1 MDILLQLLAMP
12 FTWGLGLGL
21 LIAAFI
27 WKSGWTA
34 KSVLKSEIKRAMES
48 QRELQSHL
56 NTHLKISATGNDQ
69 LQKELVVLKEQNE
82 NLRVTVAGLQQK
94 PGRSE
99 IRQWQIMELA
109 VSRLREQAPGF
120 AAAWEQAM
128 RAATS
133 DLEASESG
141 FTKLMRKV
149 LPGSLSLPRADEM
162 DPIQVMDSP
171 RAAPKSQQTESA

>member
-1 MDILLQLLAMP
+1 METLFQFLSLP

-21 LIAAFI
+21 LIAGFI

-34 KSVLKSEIKRAMES
+34 RSVLKSEIKRVVEG

-69 LQKELVVLKEQNE
+69 LQKDLQTLKEQNE
-82 NLRVTVAGLQQK
+82 NLRVTIAGLQQK

-109 VSRLREQAPGF
+109 VTRLREQAPGF
-120 AAAWEQAM
+120 ASAWEQAM
-128 RAATS
+128 RAATA
-133 DLEASESG
+133 DIEASESG
-141 FTKLMRKV
+141 ITKLMRKV
-149 LPGSLSLPRADEM
+149 LPGSQPVTRPDEADR
-162 DPIQVMDSP
+162 ITLMDS
-171 RAAPKSQQTESA
+171 AAKPPVS